1 MIVLS
6 SVADLRRQV
15 GLWRAEG
22 HRIALVPTM
31 GALHE
36 GHLTLVRRGLEQAGR
51 VVVSIFVNPTQFG
64 PNEDF
69 GAYPRR
75 HAKDSELL
83 GQAGAHGLFLPPVDA
98 MYPPG
103 FATTV
108 TVSGVS
114 EGLCGAVRP
123 GHFAGVAT
131 VVSKLL
137 LQAAPDIALFGEKDY
152 QQLQVIRR
160 LVADL
165 DIPVAV
171 VGVPTVR
178 DPDGL
183 AMSSRNAY
191 LTAAERATAAAL
203 PATLQAVAKGLA
215 EGGAVAELLAWG
227 REALLR
233 AGFQSVDYLELR
245 DADDLTPMDRLDRPA
260 RLLVAARLGAARLL
274 DNIAV
279 ASPL

>member
-260 RLLVAARLGAARLL
+260 RLLIAARLGAARLL

>member
-15 GLWRAEG
+15 ALWRAQR

-36 GHLTLVRRGLEQAGR
+36 GHLTLVRRGLELAGR

-75 HAKDSELL
+75 HAKDSEML
-83 GQAGAHGLFLPPVDA
+83 GQAGAHGVFLPPVEA

-108 TVSGVS
+108 TVARLS

-131 VVSKLL
+131 VVTKLL
-137 LQAAPDIALFGEKDY
+137 LQTGPDIALFGEKDY

-165 DIPVAV
+165 DIPVEV

-178 DPDGL
+178 EPDGL

-191 LTAAERATAAAL
+191 LSEAERAIAAAL
-203 PATLQAVAKGLA
+203 PATLKAVVEGLTG
-215 EGGAVAELLAWG
+215 GGAVADQLSWG

-245 DADDLTPMDRLDRPA
+245 DADDLTPLDRLDRPA

-274 DNIAV
+274 DNIPV
-279 ASPL
+279 I